1 MMRSEHYAKM
11 FEKYKWK
18 KQRHPPNSTQS
29 CPITS
34 NDVTGNRVKQNPQAV
49 LNSSSIRSSNLTNSS
64 KLKSHVLLSIVE
76 GRGQSTGEI
85 GLATIDIYSANVEL
99 SQFRDTSSYSR
110 TLVKLLL
117 YCPTEIII
125 PKSGLDPNSCMRKL
139 VKILLSL
146 RNGITLNGVNRN
158 HFNDKQG
165 LHYLRRLC
173 HPHYIPS
180 IYAIKEKF
188 YALSALSALLNYAE
202 EMHGLIYAHKS
213 MKFSFTGSVKS
224 TMIDF
229 KSANHLRL
237 VRNNYDYSAKDTLY
251 SAIDFTSTASGAR
264 LLRANLL
271 EPPCDLET
279 ILNRQASVREL
290 ISSPET
296 LFNIQNILR
305 QFPHIDSLL
314 SLCVQIC
321 STSNLMFDWNNNKS
335 HTNLITRISNK
346 SNELLSS
353 STKIYTQDTVN
364 HSPLISTIK
373 NKSTGLLFERPTKSS
388 TLLPGS
394 SSSLITPSSEK
405 YCPPKSDM
413 IYFKKAVNIQA
424 AESRITKVI
433 AIKYMLDLVK
443 LLYNAM
449 GDVKTTLLR
458 TYKELLH
465 DSEYEHVLQILCT
478 VLHKDV
484 RMSKGMLAMRT
495 QKCFAIKEGLSVVLD
510 VTRKAYSEQLDDITN
525 EVSRLSRQYNLPL
538 RISHNKARGFYIQ
551 IPEESLKTY
560 TKTSSSKPSYSSS
573 TLSNNVNFSN
583 ENIFIEAE
591 EETEE
596 EEDEQQGN
604 IQAYK
609 ILHTTNRNTVQN
621 RYHHKTLTISELNN
635 NLILQNLPDE
645 FKKSFISKNVV
656 HCTTDSLI
664 RLNGRIKGSLFEVYH
679 IADQIISDLITGLHP
694 DMALFYRLSEVVAGL
709 DLLASF
715 AKMSLTYSLRNHF
728 VCPIFSNILGIK
740 NGRNIVTDE
749 EKKSLSVANHTY
761 ASPALNFHV
770 ITGPPMCGKTTY
782 LRQIAYIQIL
792 AQIGS
797 FVPAEFTSVRL
808 TDQIFFHTEGQ
819 DDIILGES
827 SFVNEIRE
835 LTYILQNFS
844 RSSIILIDGLCHNTD
859 PDEVEYLNWAICE
872 ALLEHKAFTFL
883 ATNRYELTSLASF
896 YPNVENYYFSVE
908 EEFLNIYH
916 YEHHNIRTL
925 NRNIYETPY
934 ANNSNSIE
942 ESPLVHSFSDE
953 NYPNTFKM
961 NHYLK
966 SFESIDSVKQD
977 LGQITFT
984 YKLNKGISPKIMYG
998 IKLARLTALPQEIL
1012 DRAEELL
1019 NSYIE
1024 EENIDNDDG
1033 KTNNRTRTMSDTG
1046 NSKQSDKN
1054 ISFNFQ
1060 NLQRQVLK
1068 TQNNHTDLDV
1078 SIPTESSHCTTM
1090 TDLKHDISN
1099 LKWKNTKKNGY
1110 LTVND
1115 RLEHELFRQLQIISK
1130 AYQTLNTDQHLSN
1143 TEKEDI
1149 QHEISNY
1156 LKFLEYRY
1164 QKLLQ

>member
-1 MMRSEHYAKM
+1 MREKNSKHMMYSEHYSKI

-18 KQRHPPNSTQS
+18 KQQHPLNSTHS
-29 CPITS
+29 CPVTS
-34 NDVTGNRVKQNPQAV
+34 NDVPGNRIKQNPQAA
-49 LNSSSIRSSNLTNSS
+49 LNSSSIRSSNLTSAS

-117 YCPTEIII
+117 YCPTEIIL

-146 RNGITLNGVNRN
+146 RNGMTLNGVNRN

-202 EMHGLIYAHKS
+202 EIHGLIYAPKS

-224 TMIDF
+224 TMIDY
-229 KSANHLRL
+229 KSANRLRL

-296 LFNIQNILR
+296 LFNIQ
-305 QFPHIDSLL
+305 
-314 SLCVQIC
+314 
-321 STSNLMFDWNNNKS
+321 
-335 HTNLITRISNK
+335 
-346 SNELLSS
+346 
-353 STKIYTQDTVN
+353 
-364 HSPLISTIK
+364 
-373 NKSTGLLFERPTKSS
+373 
-388 TLLPGS
+388 
-394 SSSLITPSSEK
+394 
-405 YCPPKSDM
+405 
-413 IYFKKAVNIQA
+413 
-424 AESRITKVI
+424 
-433 AIKYMLDLVK
+433 
-443 LLYNAM
+443 
-449 GDVKTTLLR
+449 
-458 TYKELLH
+458 LLH

-525 EVSRLSRQYNLPL
+525 EVSRLSHQYNLPL

-560 TKTSSSKPSYSSS
+560 TKTLSSKISYGTS
-573 TLSNNVNFSN
+573 TLSNDTNFLN

-591 EETEE
+591 EEAEE

-604 IQAYK
+604 IQACK
-609 ILHTTNRNTVQN
+609 TLHRTNRNTVHN
-621 RYHHKTLTISELNN
+621 KYPHRTLTTSELSNSPV
-635 NLILQNLPDE
+635 LQNLPDE
-645 FKKSFISKNVV
+645 FKKPFISKNVV

-664 RLNGRIKGSLFEVYH
+664 RLNERIKGSLYEVYH

-694 DMALFYRLSEVVAGL
+694 DMALFYRLSEVIAGL

-728 VCPIFSNILGIK
+728 VCPIFNNILGIK

-819 DDIILGES
+819 DDILLGES

-844 RSSIILIDGLCHNTD
+844 RSSIILIDGLCQNTD

-896 YPNVENYYFSVE
+896 YPNVENYYFSVQE
-908 EEFLNIYH
+908 EVLNIYH
-916 YEHHNIRTL
+916 GHHNIGTS
-925 NRNIYETPY
+925 NRSIHETSY
-934 ANNSNSIE
+934 ANNSSFTE

-953 NYPNTFKM
+953 NYSNTFKM
-961 NHYLK
+961 NQHLK
-966 SFESIDSVKQD
+966 HSEFIDSTSQD

-1024 EENIDNDDG
+1024 EENISDDDDE
-1033 KTNNRTRTMSDTG
+1033 KTNNRKTMTMSDTG
-1046 NSKQSDKN
+1046 DLEQIDKN
-1054 ISFNFQ
+1054 ISLNFQ
-1060 NLQRQVLK
+1060 NLQRQILK
-1068 TQNNHTDLDV
+1068 TQNNQTDLDA
-1078 SIPTESSHCTTM
+1078 SIPTESSHCTTV
-1090 TDLKHDISN
+1090 TDSKHGISN

-1110 LTVND
+1110 LTGND

-1130 AYQTLNTDQHLSN
+1130 AYQTMNTNQHLSN
-1143 TEKEDI
+1143 SEKEDI

-1156 LKFLEYRY
+1156 LRFLECRY
-1164 QKLLQ
+1164 QRLLL

>member
-1 MMRSEHYAKM
+1 
-11 FEKYKWK
+11 
-18 KQRHPPNSTQS
+18 
-29 CPITS
+29 
-34 NDVTGNRVKQNPQAV
+34 
-49 LNSSSIRSSNLTNSS
+49 
-64 KLKSHVLLSIVE
+64 LL
-76 GRGQSTGEI
+76 
-85 GLATIDIYSANVEL
+85 DY
-99 SQFRDTSSYSR
+99 
-110 TLVKLLL
+110 
-117 YCPTEIII
+117 
-125 PKSGLDPNSCMRKL
+125 
-139 VKILLSL
+139 
-146 RNGITLNGVNRN
+146 
-158 HFNDKQG
+158 
-165 LHYLRRLC
+165 
-173 HPHYIPS
+173 
-180 IYAIKEKF
+180 
-188 YALSALSALLNYAE
+188 
-202 EMHGLIYAHKS
+202 
-213 MKFSFTGSVKS
+213 
-224 TMIDF
+224 
-229 KSANHLRL
+229 KSANRLRL

-321 STSNLMFDWNNNKS
+321 SSSNLMFDWHNTINNKS
-335 HTNLITRISNK
+335 HTNINKQNASNPIEFNNKTDSFRSNK
-346 SNELLSS
+346 SNELLIN
-353 STKIYTQDTVN
+353 STELCTQDSIT
-364 HSPLISTIK
+364 HSPLISTVK
-373 NKSTGLLFERPTKSS
+373 EKSTGLLFDRPTKSS

-394 SSSLITPSSEK
+394 SSSLIVPSSEK
-405 YCPPKSDM
+405 HCLPKSDM
-413 IYFKKAVNIQA
+413 IYLKKAVNIQA

-449 GDVKTTLLR
+449 GDVKSTLLR

-525 EVSRLSRQYNLPL
+525 EVSRLSHQYNLPL

-560 TKTSSSKPSYSSS
+560 TKTSSSKISYGTS
-573 TLSNNVNFSN
+573 TLSNDTNFLN
-583 ENIFIEAE
+583 ENIFIEA
-591 EETEE
+591 EE

-604 IQAYK
+604 IQACK
-609 ILHTTNRNTVQN
+609 TLHRTNRNTVHN
-621 RYHHKTLTISELNN
+621 KYPHRTLTTSELSNSPV
-635 NLILQNLPDE
+635 LQNLPDE
-645 FKKSFISKNVV
+645 FKKPFISKNVV
-656 HCTTDSLI
+656 HCTTNSLVSDNMIIVSDLCATEKTYYSQFVNFYFREFLLVCYITFRACCMPSHDII
-664 RLNGRIKGSLFEVYH
+664 RKCTLNDIIYKL
-679 IADQIISDLITGLHP
+679 IISDLITGLHP
-694 DMALFYRLSEVVAGL
+694 DMALFYRLSEVIAGL

-728 VCPIFSNILGIK
+728 VCPVFNNILGIK

-819 DDIILGES
+819 DDILLGES

-844 RSSIILIDGLCHNTD
+844 RSSIILIDGLCQNTD

-896 YPNVENYYFSVE
+896 YPNVENYYFSVQE
-908 EEFLNIYH
+908 EVLNIYH
-916 YEHHNIRTL
+916 GHHNIGTS
-925 NRNIYETPY
+925 NRSTHETSY
-934 ANNSNSIE
+934 ANNSSFTE

-953 NYPNTFKM
+953 NYSNTFKM
-961 NHYLK
+961 NQHLK
-966 SFESIDSVKQD
+966 HFEFIDSTSQD

-1024 EENIDNDDG
+1024 EENISNDDDE
-1033 KTNNRTRTMSDTG
+1033 KTNNRKTMTMSDTG
-1046 NSKQSDKN
+1046 DLEQIDRN
-1054 ISFNFQ
+1054 ISLNFQ
-1060 NLQRQVLK
+1060 NLQRQILK
-1068 TQNNHTDLDV
+1068 TQNNQTDLDA
-1078 SIPTESSHCTTM
+1078 SIPTESSHCTTV
-1090 TDLKHDISN
+1090 TNSRHGISN

-1110 LTVND
+1110 LTGND

-1130 AYQTLNTDQHLSN
+1130 AYQTMNTNQHLSN
-1143 TEKEDI
+1143 SEKEDI

-1156 LKFLEYRY
+1156 LRFLECRY
-1164 QKLLQ
+1164 QRLLL

>member
-1 MMRSEHYAKM
+1 MRSEHYAKM

-770 ITGPPMCGKTTY
+770 ITGPPM
-782 LRQIAYIQIL
+782 
-792 AQIGS
+792 
-797 FVPAEFTSVRL
+797 
-808 TDQIFFHTEGQ
+808 
-819 DDIILGES
+819 
-827 SFVNEIRE
+827 IRE

>member
-1 MMRSEHYAKM
+1 M
-11 FEKYKWK
+11 
-18 KQRHPPNSTQS
+18 
-29 CPITS
+29 
-34 NDVTGNRVKQNPQAV
+34 
-49 LNSSSIRSSNLTNSS
+49 
-64 KLKSHVLLSIVE
+64 
-76 GRGQSTGEI
+76 
-85 GLATIDIYSANVEL
+85 
-99 SQFRDTSSYSR
+99 
-110 TLVKLLL
+110 
-117 YCPTEIII
+117 
-125 PKSGLDPNSCMRKL
+125 
-139 VKILLSL
+139 
-146 RNGITLNGVNRN
+146 
-158 HFNDKQG
+158 
-165 LHYLRRLC
+165 
-173 HPHYIPS
+173 
-180 IYAIKEKF
+180 
-188 YALSALSALLNYAE
+188 
-202 EMHGLIYAHKS
+202 
-213 MKFSFTGSVKS
+213 
-224 TMIDF
+224 
-229 KSANHLRL
+229 

-321 STSNLMFDWNNNKS
+321 SSSNLMFDWNNTINNKS
-335 HTNLITRISNK
+335 HTNINKQNASNPIEFNNKTDSSRSNK
-346 SNELLSS
+346 SNELLIN
-353 STKIYTQDTVN
+353 STKLCTQDSIA
-364 HSPLISTIK
+364 HSPLIRTVK
-373 NKSTGLLFERPTKSS
+373 EKSTGLLFDRPTKSS

-394 SSSLITPSSEK
+394 SSSSLIIPSSEK
-405 YCPPKSDM
+405 HCLPKSDM
-413 IYFKKAVNIQA
+413 IYLKKAVNIQA

-449 GDVKTTLLR
+449 GDVKSTLLR

-525 EVSRLSRQYNLPL
+525 EVSRLSHHYNLPL

-560 TKTSSSKPSYSSS
+560 TKTSSSKISYGTS
-573 TLSNNVNFSN
+573 TLSNDTNLLN

-591 EETEE
+591 EEAEE

-604 IQAYK
+604 IQACK
-609 ILHTTNRNTVQN
+609 ILHRTNRNTVHN
-621 RYHHKTLTISELNN
+621 KYPHRTLTTSELSNTPV
-635 NLILQNLPDE
+635 LQNLPDE
-645 FKKSFISKNVV
+645 FKKPFISKNVV

-664 RLNGRIKGSLFEVYH
+664 RLNERIKGSLYEVYH

-694 DMALFYRLSEVVAGL
+694 DMALFYRLSEVIAGL

-728 VCPIFSNILGIK
+728 VCPIFNNILGIK

-827 SFVNEIRE
+827 SFVNEV
-835 LTYILQNFS
+835 S
-844 RSSIILIDGLCHNTD
+844 
-859 PDEVEYLNWAICE
+859 
-872 ALLEHKAFTFL
+872 
-883 ATNRYELTSLASF
+883 
-896 YPNVENYYFSVE
+896 
-908 EEFLNIYH
+908 
-916 YEHHNIRTL
+916 
-925 NRNIYETPY
+925 
-934 ANNSNSIE
+934 
-942 ESPLVHSFSDE
+942 
-953 NYPNTFKM
+953 
-961 NHYLK
+961 
-966 SFESIDSVKQD
+966 
-977 LGQITFT
+977 
-984 YKLNKGISPKIMYG
+984 
-998 IKLARLTALPQEIL
+998 
-1012 DRAEELL
+1012 
-1019 NSYIE
+1019 
-1024 EENIDNDDG
+1024 
-1033 KTNNRTRTMSDTG
+1033 
-1046 NSKQSDKN
+1046 QS
-1054 ISFNFQ
+1054 
-1060 NLQRQVLK
+1060 
-1068 TQNNHTDLDV
+1068 
-1078 SIPTESSHCTTM
+1078 M
-1090 TDLKHDISN
+1090 
-1099 LKWKNTKKNGY
+1099 
-1110 LTVND
+1110 
-1115 RLEHELFRQLQIISK
+1115 
-1130 AYQTLNTDQHLSN
+1130 
-1143 TEKEDI
+1143 
-1149 QHEISNY
+1149 
-1156 LKFLEYRY
+1156 
-1164 QKLLQ
+1164 

>member
-1 MMRSEHYAKM
+1 MCSEHYSKI

-18 KQRHPPNSTQS
+18 KQQHPLNSTHS
-29 CPITS
+29 CPVTS
-34 NDVTGNRVKQNPQAV
+34 NDVPGNRIKQNPQAA
-49 LNSSSIRSSNLTNSS
+49 LNSSSIRSSNLTSAS

-117 YCPTEIII
+117 YCPTEIIL

-146 RNGITLNGVNRN
+146 RNGMTLNGVNRN

-202 EMHGLIYAHKS
+202 EIHGLIYAPKS

-229 KSANHLRL
+229 KSANRLRL

-321 STSNLMFDWNNNKS
+321 SSSNLMFDWHNTINNKS
-335 HTNLITRISNK
+335 HTNINKQNASNPIEFNNKTDSSRSNK
-346 SNELLSS
+346 SNELLIN
-353 STKIYTQDTVN
+353 STKLCTQDSIT
-364 HSPLISTIK
+364 HSPLISTVK
-373 NKSTGLLFERPTKSS
+373 EKSTGLLFDRPTKSS

-394 SSSLITPSSEK
+394 SSSLIVPSSEK
-405 YCPPKSDM
+405 HCLPKSDM
-413 IYFKKAVNIQA
+413 IYLKKAVNIQA

-449 GDVKTTLLR
+449 GDVKSTLLR
-458 TYKELLH
+458 TYKE
-465 DSEYEHVLQILCT
+465 
-478 VLHKDV
+478 
-484 RMSKGMLAMRT
+484 
-495 QKCFAIKEGLSVVLD
+495 EGLSVVLD

-525 EVSRLSRQYNLPL
+525 EVSRLSHQYNLPL

-560 TKTSSSKPSYSSS
+560 TKTLSSKISYGTS
-573 TLSNNVNFSN
+573 TLSNDTNFLN

-591 EETEE
+591 EEAEE

-604 IQAYK
+604 IQACK
-609 ILHTTNRNTVQN
+609 TLHRTNRNTVHN
-621 RYHHKTLTISELNN
+621 KYPHRTLTTSELSNSPV
-635 NLILQNLPDE
+635 LQNLPDE
-645 FKKSFISKNVV
+645 FKKPFISKNVV

-664 RLNGRIKGSLFEVYH
+664 RLNERIKGSLYEVYH

-694 DMALFYRLSEVVAGL
+694 DMALFYRLSEVIAGL

-715 AKMSLTYSLRNHF
+715 AKMSLTYSLRNNF

-819 DDIILGES
+819 DDILLGES

-844 RSSIILIDGLCHNTD
+844 RSSIILIDGLCQNTD

-896 YPNVENYYFSVE
+896 YPNVENYYFSVQE
-908 EEFLNIYH
+908 EVLNIYH
-916 YEHHNIRTL
+916 GHHNIGTS
-925 NRNIYETPY
+925 NRSIHETSY
-934 ANNSNSIE
+934 ANNSSFTE

-953 NYPNTFKM
+953 NYSNTFKM
-961 NHYLK
+961 NQHLK
-966 SFESIDSVKQD
+966 QSEFIDSTSQN

-1024 EENIDNDDG
+1024 EENISDDDDDDDE
-1033 KTNNRTRTMSDTG
+1033 KTNNRKTMTMSDTG
-1046 NSKQSDKN
+1046 DLKQIGKN
-1054 ISFNFQ
+1054 ISLNFQ
-1060 NLQRQVLK
+1060 KLQRQILK
-1068 TQNNHTDLDV
+1068 TQNNQTDLDA
-1078 SIPTESSHCTTM
+1078 SIPTESSHCTTV
-1090 TDLKHDISN
+1090 TDSRHGISN

-1110 LTVND
+1110 LTGND

-1130 AYQTLNTDQHLSN
+1130 AYQTMNTNQHLSN
-1143 TEKEDI
+1143 SEKEDI

-1156 LKFLEYRY
+1156 LRFLECRY
-1164 QKLLQ
+1164 QRLLL

>member
-1 MMRSEHYAKM
+1 MYSEHYSKI

-18 KQRHPPNSTQS
+18 KQQHPPNSTHS
-29 CPITS
+29 CPVTS
-34 NDVTGNRVKQNPQAV
+34 NDVPGNRVKQNPQAA
-49 LNSSSIRSSNLTNSS
+49 LNSSSIRSSNLTSAS

-117 YCPTEIII
+117 YCPTEIIL

-146 RNGITLNGVNRN
+146 RNGMTLNGVNRN

-202 EMHGLIYAHKS
+202 EIHGLIYAPKS

-321 STSNLMFDWNNNKS
+321 SSSNLMFDWNNTINNKNS
-335 HTNLITRISNK
+335 SRSNK
-346 SNELLSS
+346 SNELLIN
-353 STKIYTQDTVN
+353 STKLCTQDSIT
-364 HSPLISTIK
+364 HSPLISTVK
-373 NKSTGLLFERPTKSS
+373 EKSTGLLFDRPTKSS
-388 TLLPGS
+388 TSIPGS
-394 SSSLITPSSEK
+394 SSSLIVPSSEK
-405 YCPPKSDM
+405 HCLPKSDM
-413 IYFKKAVNIQA
+413 IYLKKAVNIQA

-449 GDVKTTLLR
+449 GDVKSTLLR

-525 EVSRLSRQYNLPL
+525 EVSRLSHQYNLPL

-560 TKTSSSKPSYSSS
+560 TKTSSSKINYGTS
-573 TLSNNVNFSN
+573 TLSNDTNFLS

-591 EETEE
+591 EEAEE

-604 IQAYK
+604 IQACK
-609 ILHTTNRNTVQN
+609 TLHRTNRNTVHN
-621 RYHHKTLTISELNN
+621 KYPHRTLTTSELINN
-635 NLILQNLPDE
+635 PVLQNLPDE
-645 FKKSFISKNVV
+645 FKKPFISKNVV

-664 RLNGRIKGSLFEVYH
+664 RLNERIKGSLYEVYH

-694 DMALFYRLSEVVAGL
+694 DMALFYRLSEVIAGL

-728 VCPIFSNILGIK
+728 VCPIFNNILGIK

-819 DDIILGES
+819 DDILLGES

-844 RSSIILIDGLCHNTD
+844 RSSIILIDGLCQNTD

-896 YPNVENYYFSVE
+896 YPNVENYYFSVQE
-908 EEFLNIYH
+908 EVLNIYH
-916 YEHHNIRTL
+916 GRHNIGTS
-925 NRNIYETPY
+925 NRSIYETSY
-934 ANNSNSIE
+934 TNNSSFTE

-953 NYPNTFKM
+953 NYSNTFKM
-961 NHYLK
+961 NQHLK
-966 SFESIDSVKQD
+966 HSEFIDSTSQD

-1024 EENIDNDDG
+1024 EENISNDDDE
-1033 KTNNRTRTMSDTG
+1033 KTNNRKTMTMSDTG
-1046 NSKQSDKN
+1046 DLEKIDKN
-1054 ISFNFQ
+1054 ISLNFQ
-1060 NLQRQVLK
+1060 NLQRQILK
-1068 TQNNHTDLDV
+1068 TQNNQTDLDA
-1078 SIPTESSHCTTM
+1078 SIPTESSHCTTV
-1090 TDLKHDISN
+1090 TDSKHRISN

-1110 LTVND
+1110 LTGND

-1130 AYQTLNTDQHLSN
+1130 AYQTMNTNQHLSN
-1143 TEKEDI
+1143 SEKEDI

-1156 LKFLEYRY
+1156 LRFLECRY
-1164 QKLLQ
+1164 QRLLL

>member
-18 KQRHPPNSTQS
+18 KQRHPSNTTQS

-165 LHYLRRLC
+165 LDGADDVSSNRR
-173 HPHYIPS
+173 
-180 IYAIKEKF
+180 F

-202 EMHGLIYAHKS
+202 EMHGLIYAPKS

-237 VRNNYDYSAKDTLY
+237 VRNNYDYTAKDTLY

-321 STSNLMFDWNNNKS
+321 STSNLMFNWNNNNN
-335 HTNLITRISNK
+335 HINLNNQNVSNPMKFNNKTDSSRSNK
-346 SNELLSS
+346 SNEVLSS

-364 HSPLISTIK
+364 HSPLISTVK

-413 IYFKKAVNIQA
+413 IYLKKAVNIQA

-458 TYKELLH
+458 AYKELLH

-484 RMSKGMLAMRT
+484 RMSRGMLAMRT

-510 VTRKAYSEQLDDITN
+510 VTRKAYSEQLDDIT
-525 EVSRLSRQYNLPL
+525 
-538 RISHNKARGFYIQ
+538 I
-551 IPEESLKTY
+551 
-560 TKTSSSKPSYSSS
+560 
-573 TLSNNVNFSN
+573 
-583 ENIFIEAE
+583 
-591 EETEE
+591 
-596 EEDEQQGN
+596 
-604 IQAYK
+604 
-609 ILHTTNRNTVQN
+609 
-621 RYHHKTLTISELNN
+621 
-635 NLILQNLPDE
+635 
-645 FKKSFISKNVV
+645 
-656 HCTTDSLI
+656 
-664 RLNGRIKGSLFEVYH
+664 
-679 IADQIISDLITGLHP
+679 
-694 DMALFYRLSEVVAGL
+694 
-709 DLLASF
+709 
-715 AKMSLTYSLRNHF
+715 
-728 VCPIFSNILGIK
+728 
-740 NGRNIVTDE
+740 
-749 EKKSLSVANHTY
+749 
-761 ASPALNFHV
+761 
-770 ITGPPMCGKTTY
+770 
-782 LRQIAYIQIL
+782 
-792 AQIGS
+792 
-797 FVPAEFTSVRL
+797 
-808 TDQIFFHTEGQ
+808 
-819 DDIILGES
+819 
-827 SFVNEIRE
+827 
-835 LTYILQNFS
+835 
-844 RSSIILIDGLCHNTD
+844 
-859 PDEVEYLNWAICE
+859 
-872 ALLEHKAFTFL
+872 
-883 ATNRYELTSLASF
+883 
-896 YPNVENYYFSVE
+896 
-908 EEFLNIYH
+908 
-916 YEHHNIRTL
+916 
-925 NRNIYETPY
+925 
-934 ANNSNSIE
+934 
-942 ESPLVHSFSDE
+942 
-953 NYPNTFKM
+953 
-961 NHYLK
+961 
-966 SFESIDSVKQD
+966 
-977 LGQITFT
+977 
-984 YKLNKGISPKIMYG
+984 
-998 IKLARLTALPQEIL
+998 
-1012 DRAEELL
+1012 
-1019 NSYIE
+1019 
-1024 EENIDNDDG
+1024 
-1033 KTNNRTRTMSDTG
+1033 
-1046 NSKQSDKN
+1046 
-1054 ISFNFQ
+1054 
-1060 NLQRQVLK
+1060 
-1068 TQNNHTDLDV
+1068 
-1078 SIPTESSHCTTM
+1078 
-1090 TDLKHDISN
+1090 
-1099 LKWKNTKKNGY
+1099 
-1110 LTVND
+1110 
-1115 RLEHELFRQLQIISK
+1115 
-1130 AYQTLNTDQHLSN
+1130 
-1143 TEKEDI
+1143 
-1149 QHEISNY
+1149 
-1156 LKFLEYRY
+1156 
-1164 QKLLQ
+1164 

>member
-1 MMRSEHYAKM
+1 MMYSEHYSKM

-18 KQRHPPNSTQS
+18 KQRHPLNSTQS
-29 CPITS
+29 CPVTS
-34 NDVTGNRVKQNPQAV
+34 NDLPENRVKQNPQAV
-49 LNSSSIRSSNLTNSS
+49 LNSSSIRSSNLTSES

-117 YCPTEIII
+117 YCPTEIIL

-202 EMHGLIYAHKS
+202 DIHGLIYAPKS
-213 MKFSFTGSVKS
+213 MKFSFTGSVKC

-321 STSNLMFDWNNNKS
+321 SSSNLMFDWNNTINNKNS
-335 HTNLITRISNK
+335 SRSNK
-346 SNELLSS
+346 SNELLIS
-353 STKIYTQDTVN
+353 STKFCTQDTIT
-364 HSPLISTIK
+364 HSPLISTVK
-373 NKSTGLLFERPTKSS
+373 EKSTGLLFDRPTKSS
-388 TLLPGS
+388 TVLPGS
-394 SSSLITPSSEK
+394 SSSLIIPSSEK
-405 YCPPKSDM
+405 HCLPKSDM
-413 IYFKKAVNIQA
+413 IYLKKAVNIQA

-449 GDVKTTLLR
+449 GDVKSALLR

-465 DSEYEHVLQILCT
+465 DSEYEHILQILCT

-525 EVSRLSRQYNLPL
+525 EVSRLSHQYNLPL

-551 IPEESLKTY
+551 IPEESLKSY
-560 TKTSSSKPSYSSS
+560 TKSSSSKISYGTS
-573 TLSNNVNFSN
+573 TLSNGTNFLN

-591 EETEE
+591 EEAEE

-604 IQAYK
+604 IQTCK
-609 ILHTTNRNTVQN
+609 ILHTTNRNTVHN
-621 RYHHKTLTISELNN
+621 KYHHRTLTTFELNN
-635 NLILQNLPDE
+635 NSILQNLPDE
-645 FKKSFISKNVV
+645 FKKPFISKNAV

-664 RLNGRIKGSLFEVYH
+664 RLNERIKGSLYEVYH

-694 DMALFYRLSEVVAGL
+694 DMALFYRLSEVIAGL
-709 DLLASF
+709 DLLTSF

-728 VCPIFSNILGIK
+728 VCPIFNNILGIK

-844 RSSIILIDGLCHNTD
+844 KSSIILIDGLCQNTD

-896 YPNVENYYFSVE
+896 YPNVENYYFSVQ

-916 YEHHNIRTL
+916 GHHNIGTL
-925 NRNIYETPY
+925 NRSIYETSY
-934 ANNSNSIE
+934 ANNSDFTE

-953 NYPNTFKM
+953 NYSNTFKM
-961 NHYLK
+961 NQHLK
-966 SFESIDSVKQD
+966 PFEFTDSTSHD

-1012 DRAEELL
+1012 NRAEELL
-1019 NSYIE
+1019 NTYIE
-1024 EENIDNDDG
+1024 EENISNDNDDDEE
-1033 KTNNRTRTMSDTG
+1033 TNNRKTMTMSYTG
-1046 NSKQSDKN
+1046 DLKKGDKY
-1054 ISFNFQ
+1054 ISLNF
-1060 NLQRQVLK
+1060 QRQVLK
-1068 TQNNHTDLDV
+1068 TQNNQTDLDA
-1078 SIPTESSHCTTM
+1078 SIPTESSHCTTT
-1090 TDLKHDISN
+1090 TDLRHDISN

-1130 AYQTLNTDQHLSN
+1130 AYQTLNTDQRLSN
-1143 TEKEDI
+1143 SEKEDI

-1156 LKFLEYRY
+1156 LRFLECRY
-1164 QKLLQ
+1164 QRLLL